1 MVLPGE
7 EAQLIIE
14 EVANL
19 LRHSAT
25 SAGGVSADQLRRL
38 DSNQS
43 SLMSDTERAT
53 SVEPPSAGSVERPSF
68 WGRLA
73 QSPSA
78 PMPFRGGEL
87 HLSHALHH
95 LLVLVDIKH
104 IAGPFSFSGGKPHLS
119 KYITY
124 SRATQPVWI

>member
-43 SLMSDTERAT
+43 SLMSDHRA
-53 SVEPPSAGSVERPSF
+53 RD
-68 WGRLA
+68 
-73 QSPSA
+73 
-78 PMPFRGGEL
+78 FRGAAFCGQ
-87 HLSHALHH
+87 
-95 LLVLVDIKH
+95 
-104 IAGPFSFSGGKPHLS
+104 
-119 KYITY
+119 
-124 SRATQPVWI
+124 R

>member
-25 SAGGVSADQLRRL
+25 SAGGVSADQMRRL

-43 SLMSDTERAT
+43 SLMSDPERAT
-53 SVEPPSAGSVERPSF
+53 SVEPPSAGSAEKPSF

-78 PMPFRGGEL
+78 PMPLRGGEL
-87 HLSHALHH
+87 HL
-95 LLVLVDIKH
+95 
-104 IAGPFSFSGGKPHLS
+104 
-119 KYITY
+119 
-124 SRATQPVWI
+124 